1 MARFNTD
8 IGYTQEIAGKLPG
21 IYITP
26 PNIGVTDVSGGMP
39 LTSGYTDIVNVCL
52 RNNPNNASGSYVWL
66 GSDITP
72 PYSFGGG
79 FMLDV
84 GDGRSFEFMD
94 PTKLR
99 VVSNVSGTRIS
110 FDLLEYS
117 PV

>member
-1 MARFNTD
+1 MVRFNTS
-8 IGYTQEIAGKLPG
+8 IGSIQEVAGQLPG
-21 IYITP
+21 TYIAPANLPIT
-26 PNIGVTDVSGGMP
+26 NASGGQV
-39 LTSGYTDIVNVCL
+39 LVSGYTDIVNVCL
-52 RNNPNNASGSYVWL
+52 RNNPSNLSGSYIWL

-99 VVSNVSGTRIS
+99 LVSNVSGTSVS
-110 FDLLEYS
+110 FDLLKY
-117 PV
+117 

>member
-1 MARFNTD
+1 LVRFNTD
-8 IGYTQEIAGKLPG
+8 INSTQQVAGQLPA

-26 PNIGVTDVSGGMP
+26 PNVQVTDVSGGMS
-39 LTSGYTDIVNVCL
+39 LVSGYTDIVNVCL

-99 VVSNVSGTRIS
+99 VVSNVSGTTVS
-110 FDLLEYS
+110 YDLLQY
-117 PV
+117 